1 MADWMQTTRAFVISL
16 PRLRAR
22 RAHALRLAERMSV
35 ATVVL
40 DAVDGA
46 ALSAAQ
52 RSQYVADLHRP
63 RYPFA
68 AADAEIACF
77 LSHRLAWQALVDS
90 GAEQG
95 VILEDDAVLRAPFA
109 ASLARLVEVETGW
122 SFVQLHSHGRPEPGA
137 PFLDRRRLPQVE
149 MVGQVVK
156 AEAARALLRAS
167 ERFDR
172 PVDSFIQMTWR
183 TGVPIHHLGEP
194 VVANGGIGLGGSTIS
209 RKLGFGEKV
218 RRTLVRPVYQT
229 QLALQAAREE
239 TSATEPAAAPS
250 KPLEA

>member
-1 MADWMQTTRAFVISL
+1 MADWMQTTRAFIISL
-16 PRLRAR
+16 PRLKAR
-22 RAHALRLAERMSV
+22 RAHALRLAEAMPV
-35 ATVVL
+35 ATVIL
-40 DAVDGA
+40 DAVDGT
-46 ALSAAQ
+46 ALSASQ

-68 AADAEIACF
+68 ATQAEIACF

-95 VILEDDAVLRAPFA
+95 VILEDDAVLRASFT
-109 ASLARLVEVETGW
+109 ASLIRLVEGETGW
-122 SFVQLHSHGRPEPGA
+122 SFVQLHSHGLPESGA
-137 PFLDRRRLPQVE
+137 PFLGRRRLPQVE

-156 AEAARALLRAS
+156 ADAARALLRAS

-218 RRTLVRPVYQT
+218 RRTLVRPVYRT

-239 TSATEPAAAPS
+239 AVSPPPTPAPG